1 MRCTAV
7 AVVCFVAAAP
17 IGLFAQQPTFKS
29 GVEAVRLDVAVTRGG
44 KPIHGLTTRDFS
56 IRDNGVRQRV
66 ESVSSVDAGPLNVL
80 MVLDT
85 SRSVSGHRLMD
96 LVDAGRGLLAA
107 LRPADRAA
115 LITFS
120 ASVEIRVPLTL
131 DRTVIDTTLTTLA
144 GAGGTAIHD
153 AVWAALQLRGE
164 DEARPLILV
173 FSDGIDTASWLSAP
187 DIVLAARHSG
197 MVIHAVGLMNER
209 TIAPTDRPVDTLQAL
224 RVVETNMQARSRP
237 SVLLEQLTG
246 AAGGRHWSAASSD
259 ELRKLFA
266 RALDE
271 MRARYVVTFY
281 PEGVER
287 EGWHDVK
294 VAVTVRGDV
303 ATRPGYFVPAR

>member
-1 MRCTAV
+1 MAGVAALSIGRERPLVGLSQWANRPRRPRVVARPGAPMRCTAV

-115 LITFS
+115 PIQFS
-120 ASVEIRVPLTL
+120 
-131 DRTVIDTTLTTLA
+131 
-144 GAGGTAIHD
+144 
-153 AVWAALQLRGE
+153 
-164 DEARPLILV
+164 
-173 FSDGIDTASWLSAP
+173 
-187 DIVLAARHSG
+187 
-197 MVIHAVGLMNER
+197 
-209 TIAPTDRPVDTLQAL
+209 
-224 RVVETNMQARSRP
+224 
-237 SVLLEQLTG
+237 
-246 AAGGRHWSAASSD
+246 
-259 ELRKLFA
+259 
-266 RALDE
+266 
-271 MRARYVVTFY
+271 
-281 PEGVER
+281 
-287 EGWHDVK
+287 
-294 VAVTVRGDV
+294 
-303 ATRPGYFVPAR
+303 